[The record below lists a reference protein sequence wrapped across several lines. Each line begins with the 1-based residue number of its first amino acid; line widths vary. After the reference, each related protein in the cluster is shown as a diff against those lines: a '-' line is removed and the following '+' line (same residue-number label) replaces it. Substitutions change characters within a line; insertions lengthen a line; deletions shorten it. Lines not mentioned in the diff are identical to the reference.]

1 MDKSVLKKR
10 IRDAKLFSGNVEWSS
25 KNVWKIISANVT
37 SKRPNNSNILQ
48 KIQQLKDP
56 NPTAFKRSNSLHC
69 HIYHMWTYHEKNR
82 ICLHKF
88 VNCAV
93 WFFLWKIYS
102 TELKELLMWNTL
114 RLHLKK
120 GVYLDLILFG
130 YSIQVDIVR

>member
-37 SKRPNNSNILQ
+37 PKRPNNSNILQ

-69 HIYHMWTYHEKNR
+69 HIYHMCTYHVKNR
-82 ICLHKF
+82 IYLHKF

-93 WFFLWKIYS
+93 WFFLWNIYNI
-102 TELKELLMWNTL
+102 ELKELLM
-114 RLHLKK
+114 
-120 GVYLDLILFG
+120 
-130 YSIQVDIVR
+130 